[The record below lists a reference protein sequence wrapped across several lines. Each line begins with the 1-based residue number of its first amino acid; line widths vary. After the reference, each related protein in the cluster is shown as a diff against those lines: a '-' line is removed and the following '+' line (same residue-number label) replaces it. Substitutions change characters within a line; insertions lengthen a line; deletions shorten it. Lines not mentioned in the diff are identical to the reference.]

1 MRIEE
6 NTQHTLIRGKNRGRG
21 ECEIWSSYECDSQQE
36 HHLPATP
43 ATKLPA
49 TKLPATELHSYQLP
63 SYQVT
68 SYPAT
73 KLPASSY
80 PATSQQRQ
88 EWTKR
93 QETRRRRRI
102 TGKIH

>member
-6 NTQHTLIRGKNRGRG
+6 NKQHTFIRGKNRGRG
-21 ECEIWSSYECDSQQE
+21 EREIWSSYECDSQQE
-36 HHLPATP
+36 HHLPAT
-43 ATKLPA
+43 PA